1 MQWGSCDLL
10 PARREERKEEGKVKN
25 MTTMVALVGE
35 QPLPNFLPV
44 LHYGP
49 KNVLLLY
56 TARTQQRFKY
66 LQATLQ
72 NKANIVGLE
81 TDAYDIPKI
90 ADMLD
95 QTLEERTAEPLQFN
109 LTGGTKPMSLA
120 AYQISQKRMASVIY
134 LQSEGKETRVYE
146 YTWEPQQL
154 KYTGSEL
161 LPARLTLQ
169 DVFDLHF
176 GPGNWKEEGP
186 ARAGGGAFED
196 ALATILREAKY
207 EVMVGVK
214 AMAGQIDIDLA
225 IRAGN
230 RYGIIEA
237 KMGEK
242 GKKLDGVKQLSNA
255 VRHLG
260 TYSQTCY
267 VITVPPEHNHKM
279 ITDAS
284 NIQVISL
291 PSYTAGKTI
300 SEEDKEQLLS
310 VIEKILGPPP
320 K

>member
-1 MQWGSCDLL
+1 
-10 PARREERKEEGKVKN
+10 

-56 TARTQQRFKY
+56 TARTVQRFEY

-72 NKANIVGLE
+72 NKANIVGLK

-95 QTLEERTAEPLQFN
+95 KALEERTVEPLQFN

-134 LQSEGKETRVYE
+134 LQSEGKETRVYK

-154 KYTGSEL
+154 KSAGSEL
-161 LPARLTLQ
+161 LPAYLTLQ
-169 DVFDLHF
+169 DVFNLHF
-176 GPGNWKEEGP
+176 GPGNWKEEGS
-186 ARAGGGAFED
+186 ARGEGGAFED
-196 ALATILREAKY
+196 ALATVLRGKKY

-214 AMAGQIDIDLA
+214 AMDRQIDIDLA

-237 KMGEK
+237 KMGNK
-242 GKKLDGVKQLSNA
+242 GSRLDGVKQLSNA

-267 VITVPPEHNHKM
+267 VITVPPQRDHEM
-279 ITDAS
+279 ITSAS

-291 PSYTAGKTI
+291 PGYTAGKTI
-300 SEEDKEQLLS
+300 SEEDKEPLLS
-310 VIEKILGPPP
+310 VIKEILGLPPE
-320 K
+320 